1 VFKVISEVL
10 PREYAHLRV
19 DRADMILHRVALR
32 YGARDINAGRLRRR
46 GAETSVLSAT
56 RQAADSFGPSI
67 NHMDA
72 DWRDVKD
79 RIRLANSVDN
89 ALKQARGH
97 TDWFHRSSMCHS
109 MQDSR
114 RHPLCS
120 NAGIV
125 LATFGHSPPN

>member
-56 RQAADSFGPSI
+56 RQAADSFGPASTI
-67 NHMDA
+67 WMLIGA
-72 DWRDVKD
+72 TS
-79 RIRLANSVDN
+79 RIAS
-89 ALKQARGH
+89 G
-97 TDWFHRSSMCHS
+97 
-109 MQDSR
+109 SR
-114 RHPLCS
+114 TAS
-120 NAGIV
+120 
-125 LATFGHSPPN
+125 TMS